1 MGEFV
6 VSGEIRC
13 KSDNETCLSRKRQ
26 VGKYLVLRV
35 GSREWGMV
43 SMGSDW
49 PKAMTRRN

>member
-6 VSGEIRC
+6 VSGEIRF
-13 KSDNETCLSRKRQ
+13 KSDIETQLRQKRQ
-26 VGKYLVLRV
+26 FGKYLVLRV
-35 GSREWGMV
+35 GSREWGMA